1 MSNTILILTWT
12 IRQMWA
18 KVHIKVKTETVNIR
32 TEHTEKKI
40 DSNEDMNGWLSYSF
54 CGFEIK
60 FLIFIRFHA
69 FCERITRLCSALSIN
84 ISTVNDKKGL
94 HFNAW
99 MGKLDDW
106 IEWLEWNSPVD
117 QFPPRDIN
125 GFSFLYGFFFVSFR
139 CHRMYLYRS
148 RNFNRKP
155 SVWNRKF
162 LERLGDWISGCRTKH
177 QRAKHKQHA

>member
-60 FLIFIRFHA
+60 FLVFMLFVN
-69 FCERITRLCSALSIN
+69 ESLCSALSIN

-99 MGKLDDW
+99 MGKLDDS

-125 GFSFLYGFFFVSFR
+125 GLSFLYGFFSFPLDAIA
-139 CHRMYLYRS
+139 CTYTEVEILIGS
-148 RNFNRKP
+148 QVFGIANFW
-155 SVWNRKF
+155 SV
-162 LERLGDWISGCRTKH
+162 
-177 QRAKHKQHA
+177 

>member
-1 MSNTILILTWT
+1 MRTW
-12 IRQMWA
+12 MGGS
-18 KVHIKVKTETVNIR
+18 HIHSVVSRLNFSFSSVFMLFVN
-32 TEHTEKKI
+32 E
-40 DSNEDMNGWLSYSF
+40 SLGSALS
-54 CGFEIK
+54 
-60 FLIFIRFHA
+60 
-69 FCERITRLCSALSIN
+69 LSIN

-99 MGKLDDW
+99 MGKLDDS

-125 GFSFLYGFFFVSFR
+125 GLSFLYGFFFVSFR

-177 QRAKHKQHA
+177 QRTKHKQHA

>member
-69 FCERITRLCSALSIN
+69 FCERITRLCSLSLYKYIN
-84 ISTVNDKKGL
+84 CKWKKDSILMREWENWMIQLNDLNEIPPSTN
-94 HFNAW
+94 FR
-99 MGKLDDW
+99 
-106 IEWLEWNSPVD
+106 LEILMA
-117 QFPPRDIN
+117 FL
-125 GFSFLYGFFFVSFR
+125 FSMVFFRFL
-139 CHRMYLYRS
+139 
-148 RNFNRKP
+148 
-155 SVWNRKF
+155 
-162 LERLGDWISGCRTKH
+162 
-177 QRAKHKQHA
+177 

>member
-18 KVHIKVKTETVNIR
+18 KVHIKVKMETVNIR
-32 TEHTEKKI
+32 TEHTHTEKKSI
-40 DSNEDMNGWLSYSF
+40 AMRTWMGGSHIHSVVSRLNFSFSSFFMLFVNESLGSALS
-54 CGFEIK
+54 
-60 FLIFIRFHA
+60 
-69 FCERITRLCSALSIN
+69 LSIN

-99 MGKLDDW
+99 MGKLDDS

-125 GFSFLYGFFFVSFR
+125 GLSFLYGFFSFPLDAIA
-139 CHRMYLYRS
+139 CTYTEVEILIGS
-148 RNFNRKP
+148 QVFGIANFW
-155 SVWNRKF
+155 SV
-162 LERLGDWISGCRTKH
+162 
-177 QRAKHKQHA
+177 